1 LFQDPTDTATYA
13 GEMPKQ
19 VRHDGKIEKFFSF
32 LQRPQLSERP
42 IAKSR
47 DMIKNYFKIAWR
59 NLLKS
64 KVYSS
69 INVLGLACG
78 MAVAMLIGFWM
89 FDELTFDHYHA
100 NHKKIAQV
108 MITQTFNN
116 QTGTGQAMAIPLGME
131 LRNKYGSDFK
141 YVTLCSWNFGF
152 IVGTGEKKLSK
163 SGMWVQP
170 EFPIMMG
177 LEKLHGNLKALTD
190 PSSIL
195 IDQSLAAALFGTDA
209 VVGKRVRMN
218 NKYDFKV
225 AGVYKDI
232 PKNSSF
238 NDTHFLM
245 SWDKYMTTE
254 TWLKRAAT
262 QWDNHSFQIFVQMN
276 DNVDM
281 AKTSA
286 KMELI
291 SQKYVKKEEGNER
304 LLLHAM
310 DKWRLYSE
318 FENGK
323 IKGGRIQY
331 VWLFCIIGTFVL
343 LLACINFMNLS
354 TARSEKRAKEVGI
367 RKAIGSMRQQLII
380 QFLSE
385 SVLMAGLAL
394 VLSTVIVLISL
405 PFFNRIA
412 DKSMSIPWD
421 HPVFWI
427 VVLLVTTFTGFVSG
441 SYPAFYLS
449 GFNPVAVLKG
459 TFRAGRFAALPR
471 KILVVLQFT
480 ISVTLIIGTII
491 VFNQIQYAKNRPVG
505 YSREGLISIDMNTPD
520 LFGHYEAIRN
530 DLIATG
536 AVANMAESSSPTT
549 SVYSNQIGYEWEGK
563 VAGSN
568 PLFGTIAVTR
578 DFGKTIGWHIRQG
591 RDFSRNFVTDTSAM
605 ILNRSALQLMG
616 FKDPIGKI
624 VRKDKKVYTIVG
636 VIDNMVMQ
644 SPYTPV
650 QPTIFFVDNNWANI
664 ITLKIK
670 PTVPLQEA
678 LAKIGGIFKRYN
690 PASPFDYHFTDEE
703 YAKKFS
709 DEERIGKLASIFAV
723 LAIFISSLGLFGL
736 ASFVAEQ
743 KTKEIGVRKV
753 LGASVIN
760 LWSMLSKEFV
770 MLVTISCA
778 LAVPISWYFLAGWLK
793 NYQYHTAISFWVF
806 IVACAGA
813 MAVTLLTV
821 SYQSVKA
828 AVANPVKSLRTES
841 GF

>member
-1 LFQDPTDTATYA
+1 ML
-13 GEMPKQ
+13 
-19 VRHDGKIEKFFSF
+19 
-32 LQRPQLSERP
+32 
-42 IAKSR
+42 
-47 DMIKNYFKIAWR
+47 KNYFKIAWR
-59 NLLKS
+59 NVLKS

-89 FDELTFDHYHA
+89 YDELTFNHYHA
-100 NHKKIAQV
+100 NHKSIAQV

-116 QTGTGQAMAIPLGME
+116 ETGTGQAMAIPLGVE

-170 EFPIMMG
+170 EFPVMMS
-177 LEKLHGNLKALTD
+177 LEKLTGNMKALTD
-190 PSSIL
+190 PSSML
-195 IDQSLAAALFGTDA
+195 IDHSLAVALFGKDD
-209 VVGKRVRMN
+209 VVGKTVRLN

-238 NDTHFLM
+238 NDTHFLL

-254 TWLKRAAT
+254 KWLQRSAT
-262 QWDNHSFQIFVQMN
+262 QWDNHSFQIFLQMN
-276 DNVDM
+276 DNADM

-286 KMELI
+286 KIELI
-291 SQKYVKKEEGNER
+291 TQKYVKKEEGNEH
-304 LLLHAM
+304 LLLHPM
-310 DKWRLYSE
+310 DKWRLYSD

-331 VWLFCIIGTFVL
+331 VWLFGIIGMFVL

-367 RKAIGSMRQQLII
+367 RKAIGSVRKQLIV

-394 VLSTVIVLISL
+394 VLAVLIVLGSL
-405 PFFNRIA
+405 PFFNVIA
-412 DKSMSIPWD
+412 DKSMSIPWSNAG
-421 HPVFWI
+421 FW
-427 VVLLVTTFTGFVSG
+427 LVIILFTAFTGFVSG

-449 GFNPVAVLKG
+449 GFNTVKVLKG
-459 TFRAGRFAALPR
+459 TFRAGRFASIPR
-471 KILVVLQFT
+471 KVLVVLQFT

-491 VFNQIQYAKNRPVG
+491 VFRQIQYAKERPVG
-505 YSREGLISIDMNTPD
+505 YSREGLISIDMSTPD
-520 LFGHYEAIRN
+520 LYGHYDAIRN
-530 DLIATG
+530 DLISTG
-536 AVANMAESSSPTT
+536 VVANMAESSSPTT
-549 SVYSNQIGYEWEGK
+549 EVYSNQIGYEWDGK
-563 VAGSN
+563 EPGTN

-578 DFGKTIGWHIRQG
+578 DFGKTIGWHVRQG
-591 RDFSRNFVTDTSAM
+591 RDFSRDFASDTSAM
-605 ILNRSALQLMG
+605 ILNQSAVQLTG
-616 FKDPIGKI
+616 FKDPVGKI
-624 VRKDKKVYTIVG
+624 IRKDKKAYTIVG

-644 SPYTPV
+644 SPYMPV
-650 QPTIFFVDNNWANI
+650 QPTIFFVDYNWANI
-664 ITLKIK
+664 ITIKIK
-670 PTVPLQEA
+670 PSAQLQEA
-678 LAKIGGIFKRYN
+678 ITKIGGVFKKYN
-690 PASPFDYHFTDEE
+690 PASPFDYHFTDEQ
-703 YAKKFS
+703 YARKFS

-753 LGASVIN
+753 LGASVLN
-760 LWSMLSKEFV
+760 LWGMLSKDFLK
-770 MLVTISCA
+770 LVTISCIIA
-778 LAVPISWYFLAGWLK
+778 TPISWYFLSGWLK
-793 NYQYHTAISFWVF
+793 DYKYHTSIPLWIFL
-806 IVACAGA
+806 VACIGA
-813 MAVTLLTV
+813 MGITLLTV
-821 SYQSVKA
+821 SFQAIKA
-828 AVANPVKSLRTES
+828 AVANPVKSLRSE
-841 GF
+841 

>member
-1 LFQDPTDTATYA
+1 ML
-13 GEMPKQ
+13 
-19 VRHDGKIEKFFSF
+19 
-32 LQRPQLSERP
+32 
-42 IAKSR
+42 
-47 DMIKNYFKIAWR
+47 KNYFKIAWR

-89 FDELTFDHYHA
+89 FDELTYDHYHA

-131 LRNKYGSDFK
+131 LRSKYGSDFK

-152 IVGTGEKKLSK
+152 VIGAGEKKLSK

-170 EFPIMMG
+170 EFPTMMG
-177 LEKLHGNLKALTD
+177 LEKLNGSMKALTD
-190 PSSIL
+190 PSSAL
-195 IDQSLAAALFGTDA
+195 IDHSLAVALFGGDD
-209 VVGKRVRMN
+209 VIGKTVRLN
-218 NKYDFKV
+218 NKFDFKV

-238 NDTHFLM
+238 NDTHFLL

-254 TWLKRAAT
+254 GWLKRSAT
-262 QWDNHSFQIFVQMN
+262 EWDNHSFQVFVQMN

-286 KMELI
+286 KIELI
-291 SQKYVKKEEGNER
+291 TQKYVKKEEGNEH
-304 LLLHAM
+304 LLLHPM
-310 DKWRLYSE
+310 DKWRLQSD

-323 IKGGRIQY
+323 LAGGRIKY
-331 VWLFCIIGTFVL
+331 VYLFGIIGAFVL

-367 RKAIGSMRQQLII
+367 RKAIGSVRKQLIF

-385 SVLMAGLAL
+385 SILMAGLAFVLALLL
-394 VLSTVIVLISL
+394 VLVSL
-405 PFFNRIA
+405 PFFNEIA
-412 DKSMSIPWD
+412 DKSMSIPWVN
-421 HPVFWI
+421 PVFWI
-427 VVLLVTTFTGFVSG
+427 VVLAFTAFTGFVSG

-449 GFNPVAVLKG
+449 GFNPVTVLKG

-471 KILVVLQFT
+471 QILVVLQFS

-491 VFNQIQYAKNRPVG
+491 VFKQIQYAKDRPVG
-505 YSREGLISIDMNTPD
+505 YTRDGLISVDMSTPD
-520 LFGHYEAIRN
+520 LFGHYDAIRN

-536 AVANMAESSSPTT
+536 VVENMAESSSPTT
-549 SVYSNQIGYEWEGK
+549 GVYSNSIGYEWDGK
-563 VAGSN
+563 QPGTN

-591 RDFSRNFVTDTSAM
+591 RDFSRDFASDTSAM
-605 ILNRSALQLMG
+605 VLNQSAVQLIG

-624 VRKDKKVYTIVG
+624 IRRDKKPYTIVG

-650 QPTIFFVDNNWANI
+650 QPTIFFVDNNWANV
-664 ITLKIK
+664 ITIK
-670 PTVPLQEA
+670 MKPPARLQDA
-678 LAKIGGIFKRYN
+678 VAKIGGVFKKYN
-690 PASPFDYHFTDEE
+690 PASPFDYHFTDDE

-709 DEERIGKLASIFAV
+709 DEERIGELASIFAI

-753 LGASVIN
+753 LGASVLN
-760 LWSMLSKEFV
+760 LWGMLSKEFV
-770 MLVTISCA
+770 MLVSISCG
-778 LAVPISWYFLAGWLK
+778 LAVPISWYFLAG
-793 NYQYHTAISFWVF
+793 
-806 IVACAGA
+806 
-813 MAVTLLTV
+813 
-821 SYQSVKA
+821 
-828 AVANPVKSLRTES
+828 
-841 GF
+841 